1 MAHITQGVSTK
12 MSTVKSELHISR
24 ASEEVTSPRRC
35 LGCLGRSERE
45 QSSAKRLCKN
55 SLPSPHC
62 IHSSSRNSRARAST
76 SARSPAPRPTWHGA
90 GLRMLRVSSNH
101 FCPGK
106 WRQTDWRLA
115 NKRQIWRW
123 RRNGKR
129 AHRHR
134 HRSAAKVTQCEIARD
149 RSAGH

>member
-1 MAHITQGVSTK
+1 MAANCGNMAHITQGVSTK

-55 SLPSPHC
+55 SLPSLHC
-62 IHSSSRNSRARAST
+62 IHSAPETPEPEQALQL
-76 SARSPAPRPTWHGA
+76 APHAPRPTRHGA

-106 WRQTDWRLA
+106 RRRTERRLA
-115 NKRQIWRW
+115 NS
-123 RRNGKR
+123 R
-129 AHRHR
+129 ADLE
-134 HRSAAKVTQCEIARD
+134 KTQKSQEGPPTPASIGR
-149 RSAGH
+149 